1 MSEET
6 IKTAFVEMF
15 NYTIENKDEILGA
28 MIEIIDSI
36 SDTSKLDS
44 KISAVEERMAFA
56 AEQVR
61 SLVNDNAR
69 RVADQ
74 QQYEVEYK
82 KRSDN
87 YQSIARERE
96 TLETE
101 RMLLRTKRK
110 EALSALNILKTTDA
124 PITEFDEN
132 LFFGLVES
140 ITVKSAEELIFNFR
154 DGSNRIWNL

>member
-1 MSEET
+1 
-6 IKTAFVEMF
+6 MF
-15 NYTIENKDEILGA
+15 NYTIENKDEILDT
-28 MIEIIDSI
+28 MIEIIAVI

-44 KISAVEERMAFA
+44 KILAVEERMAFA

-101 RMLLRTKRK
+101 KTVLQNKHK
-110 EALSALNILKTTDA
+110 EAMSAMEILKENDA

-140 ITVKSAEELIFNFR
+140 ITVKSAGELIFNFR
-154 DGSNRIWNL
+154 DGSSRIWNL

>member
-1 MSEET
+1 M
-6 IKTAFVEMF
+6 M
-15 NYTIENKDEILGA
+15 
-28 MIEIIDSI
+28 EIIEVI

-61 SLVNDNAR
+61 RLVNDNAR

-87 YQSIARERE
+87 YQSIARELAGLQNE
-96 TLETE
+96 KTVLQN
-101 RMLLRTKRK
+101 KHK
-110 EALSALNILKTTDA
+110 EALSALEILKENDA

-132 LFFGLVES
+132 LFFGLVEN
-140 ITVKSAEELIFNFR
+140 IMVKTEDELIFNFR
-154 DGSNRIWNL
+154 DGSCREWKL

>member
-1 MSEET
+1 M
-6 IKTAFVEMF
+6 
-15 NYTIENKDEILGA
+15 N
-28 MIEIIDSI
+28 
-36 SDTSKLDS
+36 
-44 KISAVEERMAFA
+44 FA

-101 RMLLRTKRK
+101 RMLKQNKRK
-110 EALSALNILKTTDA
+110 EALSALDILKTTDS

-140 ITVKSAEELIFNFR
+140 ITVKSAEELIFNVR
-154 DGSNRIWNL
+154 DGSSRIWNL